1 MSTYNIKEAT
11 GASLRPEELMKQTF
25 YPITD
30 FGASENASP
39 VRNTL
44 AVNRAIQ
51 TAAAEGGTVLI
62 PRGTYSVYTIL
73 LASNVNLCLEEG
85 AVLTAAK
92 TDIRHS
98 YQKQEGEGGNYD
110 EPEVNTYVGI
120 QDHGHTYF
128 ANSLVYGA
136 DLENVM
142 IYGKGLFTGGRF
154 GEDGILEYVLQGG
167 DPAEPTSREA
177 KGHQGEWF
185 GNKGIALVRCKNVVL
200 TDFSVT
206 IGGHFAIIA
215 EGCEN
220 LYAEHLLVDTTRD
233 AFDIDCCRNVTVRH
247 TVCNSLTDDALCL
260 KASFGAGIFKPLE
273 NVLIE
278 DCTVSGYDA
287 GSVYAGA
294 YTRDKLIA
302 LDRCGPTGRVKFGTE
317 STCGYHQ
324 VTIRR
329 VNFDRSRGFCLE
341 AVDCSSLTD
350 VIFENCSFDNVSSSP
365 IFIRAGDRGRFP
377 VTGNCSS
384 GEYPAAEGNVR
395 LDNRNWILP
404 DDKAYHCYP
413 ARRYAPHYNRT
424 RTVTADGHSY
434 FEIVDGEHPVECNP
448 ANYEE
453 RDGHF
458 YLKTWRYN
466 TCEAKEASCLG
477 SGQKSGNVTENEF
490 CPKTM
495 PQDRTEMRAGFYR
508 ADLSH
513 ELAETDLPLYAN
525 AIGCENMA
533 HVSDILIRDITVT
546 NTDPRYPILLMGLT
560 DSHIKNIILENI
572 SVEYRGGLSME
583 HAVEQRQLNTE
594 WKYSQFHAKEHVQ
607 SLPWLVNAFFLKNEG
622 LLPRADWDAGS
633 SCWRDD
639 PYNVP
644 ELPEVYP
651 ESSNWGILPAYGLF
665 AKHVDGLTL
674 KNVRFS
680 CKVPDGRHV
689 CVFDDVNGVSVN
701 GLEAYC
707 QKGLAPIAVVTHH
720 YRRHTNA
727 ENVPEQPY
735 FTTKVTGLSISNS
748 FLSHTGSDN
757 YVINQ
762 RSDSDVSHSTAASL
776 SGNPMTEAVSSAREH
791 CGDFRASDFIP
802 TDANNCRL
810 RSTTSE
816 RIGNP
821 ELKPVIKCVHKYN
834 NDSENLAMEASAPE
848 EVLQT
853 AWIQEV
859 EIHAPAP
866 GTPPDSLYPYPTVPC
881 TESGYRFQVDTDD
894 YPLPLTVHRPFIHPI
909 APVQLSPGEAYSVV
923 LAVRN
928 PASDI
933 SEEAD
938 NGIIYNE
945 QVSRL
950 NYGVKGM
957 DIPLTLSCENLPKGA
972 VFDPA
977 SRRFSWTPADGQQ
990 GEYRIVFVVNDG
1002 VLPEKMTLKIKVS
1015 LRTL

>member
-1 MSTYNIKEAT
+1 MSTYNVNEAT
-11 GASLRPEELMKQTF
+11 GADLRPEELLKQT
-25 YPITD
+25 YYTITD
-30 FGASENASP
+30 FGASADASP

-62 PRGTYSVYTIL
+62 PEGTYSVYTIL
-73 LASNVNLCLEEG
+73 LASNVNLYLEDG
-85 AVLTAAK
+85 AVLAAAK

-98 YQKQEGEGGNYD
+98 YQKQNGEGGNYE
-110 EPEVNTYVGI
+110 EPEANTYVGI

-136 DLENVM
+136 DLENIM
-142 IYGKGLFTGGRF
+142 IYGKGLFTGGHF
-154 GEDGILEYVLQGG
+154 GENGILEYVLQGG
-167 DPAEPTSREA
+167 DPAEPDSREA

-200 TDFSVT
+200 ADFSVT

-302 LDRCGPTGRVKFGTE
+302 LDRCGPTGRIKFGTE
-317 STCGYHQ
+317 STCGYHR

-350 VIFENCSFDNVSSSP
+350 VIFESCSFDNVSSSP

-377 VTGNCSS
+377 VTGNSPS
-384 GEYPAAEGNVR
+384 GKYPAAEGNVR

-424 RTVTADGHSY
+424 RTVTVDGHSF
-434 FEIVDGEHPVECNP
+434 FEIIDGEHPVECNP

-458 YLKTWRYN
+458 YLKTWRYAA
-466 TCEAKEASCLG
+466 CEAKEG
-477 SGQKSGNVTENEF
+477 PGIYQ
-490 CPKTM
+490 
-495 PQDRTEMRAGFYR
+495 
-508 ADLSH
+508 ADPAH
-513 ELAETDLPLYAN
+513 ELTATDLPLYAN
-525 AIGCENMA
+525 AIGSENMA
-533 HVSDILIRDITVT
+533 RVSDILIRDITVT
-546 NTDPRYPILLMGLT
+546 NADPRYPILLMGLT
-560 DSHIKNIILENI
+560 DSHIGNVILENI

-622 LLPRADWDAGS
+622 LLPRADWDAGNGR
-633 SCWRDD
+633 WREN

-644 ELPEVYP
+644 ELPDVYP

-665 AKHVDGLTL
+665 ARHVDGLTL
-674 KNVRFS
+674 KNVHFS

-689 CVFDDVNGVSVN
+689 CVFDDVNGVSVD
-701 GLEAYC
+701 GLEAWC
-707 QKGLAPIAVVTHH
+707 KEGLAPVAVVTDH

-735 FTTKVTGLSISNS
+735 FTTKVTGLSILKPFLLHTGNDTRVANYLSNS
-748 FLSHTGSDN
+748 DAE
-757 YVINQ
+757 
-762 RSDSDVSHSTAASL
+762 VSHSTVASL
-776 SGNPMTEAVSSAREH
+776 SGSPMTEAASSARAH
-791 CGDFRASDFIP
+791 CGDFRASEF
-802 TDANNCRL
+802 
-810 RSTTSE
+810 
-816 RIGNP
+816 
-821 ELKPVIKCVHKYN
+821 Y
-834 NDSENLAMEASAPE
+834 NDSEHPAKETGAPE
-848 EVLQT
+848 EVSRT

-881 TESGYRFQVDTDD
+881 AESGYGFQVDTDD

-909 APVQLSPGEAYSVV
+909 APVQLSPGQAYCVV
-923 LAVRN
+923 LTVRN

-945 QVSRL
+945 QTTRL

-957 DIPLTLSCENLPKGA
+957 DVPLTLSCENLPQGA
-972 VFDPA
+972 AFDSY

-990 GEYRIVFVVNDG
+990 GEYGIVFVVNDG
-1002 VLPEKMTLKIKVS
+1002 VLPEKMTLKINVH
-1015 LRTL
+1015 

>member
-1 MSTYNIKEAT
+1 MPTYNIKEAT
-11 GASLRPEELMKQTF
+11 GASIRPEELMKQTF

-30 FGASENASP
+30 FGASADASP
-39 VRNTL
+39 VQNTL
-44 AVNRAIQ
+44 AVNRAIRA
-51 TAAAEGGTVLI
+51 AAAEGGTVLI
-62 PRGTYSVYTIL
+62 PGGTYPVYTIL
-73 LASNVNLCLEEG
+73 LASNVNLFLEEG
-85 AVLTAAK
+85 AVLAAAK

-98 YQKQEGEGGNYD
+98 YQKQDGEGGNYE
-110 EPEVNTYVGI
+110 EPEINPYVGI

-136 DLENVM
+136 DLENIM

-154 GEDGILEYVLQGG
+154 DEDGILEYVLQGG
-167 DPAEPTSREA
+167 DPAEPASREA
-177 KGHQGEWF
+177 NGHQDEWF

-200 TDFSVT
+200 ADFSVT

-220 LYAEHLLVDTTRD
+220 LCAERLLVDTTRD
-233 AFDIDCCRNVTVRH
+233 AFDIDCCQNVTVRH

-377 VTGNCSS
+377 VTGISPS
-384 GEYPAAEGNVR
+384 REYPAAEENVR

-404 DDKAYHCYP
+404 DHDSYRCYP
-413 ARRYAPHYNRT
+413 AKRYAPHYNRT
-424 RTVTADGHSY
+424 RTVSADGHSF
-434 FEIVDGEHPVECNP
+434 FEIVDGEHPTECNP
-448 ANYEE
+448 VNYEE
-453 RDGHF
+453 RDGHY
-458 YLKTWRYN
+458 YLKTWQYMP
-466 TCEAKEASCLG
+466 CEAKQASCPG
-477 SGQKSGNVTENEF
+477 SSQKSGNIAENEP
-490 CPKTM
+490 CITP
-495 PQDRTEMRAGFYR
+495 GSYH
-508 ADLSH
+508 ADYTR
-513 ELAETDLPLYAN
+513 ELPETDLPLYAN
-525 AIGCENMA
+525 AIGSENMA
-533 HVSDILIRDITVT
+533 CVSDILIRDINVS
-546 NTDPRYPILLMGLT
+546 NADPRYPVLLMGLT
-560 DSHIKNIILENI
+560 DSHIRNIILENI

-607 SLPWLVNAFFLKNEG
+607 SLPWLVNTFFLKNEG
-622 LLPRADWDAGS
+622 LLPRADWDTDNGR
-633 SCWRDD
+633 WRDN

-665 AKHVDGLTL
+665 AKHVDNLTL

-689 CVFDDVNGVSVN
+689 CVFDDVNVVSVD
-701 GLEAYC
+701 GLEAC
-707 QKGLAPIAVVTHH
+707 CREGLAPIAVVTDH

-727 ENVPEQPY
+727 ESVPEQPY
-735 FTTKVTGLSISNS
+735 FTTKVTGLSI
-748 FLSHTGSDN
+748 LKPLILHKKSDTDA
-757 YVINQ
+757 INCV
-762 RSDSDVSHSTAASL
+762 SDSNADISCSSSESESAAAAGQTAKGSKPPEDA
-776 SGNPMTEAVSSAREH
+776 PPDARIH
-791 CGDFRASDFIP
+791 GDSPD
-802 TDANNCRL
+802 
-810 RSTTSE
+810 
-816 RIGNP
+816 
-821 ELKPVIKCVHKYN
+821 
-834 NDSENLAMEASAPE
+834 
-848 EVLQT
+848 
-853 AWIQEV
+853 AWIQKV

-881 TESGYRFQVDTDD
+881 TESGYRFLVDTDD
-894 YPLPLTVHRPFIHPI
+894 YPLPLTVYRPFIQPI
-909 APVQLSPGEAYSVV
+909 APVRLSPGEAYSVV
-923 LAVRN
+923 LTVRN

-945 QVSRL
+945 QVARL

-957 DIPLTLSCENLPKGA
+957 DVPLALSCENLPEGA
-972 VFDPA
+972 AFDPD
-977 SRRFSWTPADGQQ
+977 SRRFSWAPSDGQQ
-990 GEYRIVFVVNDG
+990 GKYSIVFVVNDG
-1002 VLPEKMTLKIKVS
+1002 VLPEKMTLEISVKA
-1015 LRTL
+1015 